1 MEIKFRNKKIVYILL
16 SVPCLAFCIFL
27 NMFFVPALIFSIES
41 HNLQEILFCS
51 LMIFI
56 FLIAGAFGVFIAL
69 QAINHLVLKDD
80 YIEGYYNGKIKIYYK
95 DIECISTHFEPTLP
109 NSNEICILLH
119 NGKSYHITNVKNID
133 EVYKKVFISS
143 PNLAKDF
150 NDIKVRKEKTSKA
163 SKSYYILIA
172 SLIVIMF
179 VAIFICVGLTGA
191 RDIPEFNETD
201 KIIFTYFIIFEFV
214 TVITLFLVAILGA
227 KYVRNKWV
235 FDNMLRYL
243 KAKQDK
249 DKNLE
254 QYTDKL
260 ISVKYKFDY
269 SLRLI
274 LYRQNE
280 KELFAAE
287 WYVGN
292 SWRGCID
299 EFTNDDETAKKYFE
313 STL

>member
-1 MEIKFRNKKIVYILL
+1 MKVEFSLSKVKCLLL
-16 SVPCLAFCIFL
+16 SLPCLIFFAIL
-27 NMFFVPALIFSIES
+27 NIIFIPRLFNGIKAQNTE
-41 HNLQEILFCS
+41 EILFC
-51 LMIFI
+51 LFMIFI
-56 FLIAGAFGVFIAL
+56 FLIFGAFGILIAL
-69 QAINHLVLKDD
+69 QLKNQITLNDD
-80 YIEGYYNGKIKIYYK
+80 CIEGYYNGKIKIYYK

-119 NGKSYHITNVKNID
+119 SGKYYHIKNIKNID
-133 EVYKKVFISS
+133 EVYKKAFISS
-143 PNLAKDF
+143 PNLAKDY

-179 VAIFICVGLTGA
+179 VAIIVCVVLTGEK
-191 RDIPEFNETD
+191 DIPEFNETD
-201 KIIFTYFIIFEFV
+201 KIIFIYFIIFEF
-214 TVITLFLVAILGA
+214 ITIISLFLVAILGA

-274 LYRQNE
+274 LYRQDE
-280 KELFAAE
+280 KELFAVE

-292 SWRGCID
+292 SWRGCVD
-299 EFTNDDETAKKYFE
+299 EFTNDEVAKKYFE